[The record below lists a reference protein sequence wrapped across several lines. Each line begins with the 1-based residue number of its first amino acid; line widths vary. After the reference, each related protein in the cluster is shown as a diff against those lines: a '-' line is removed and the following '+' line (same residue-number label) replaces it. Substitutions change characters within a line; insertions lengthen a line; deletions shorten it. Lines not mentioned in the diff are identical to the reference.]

1 MNRPKTPAKTNKTPK
16 SKAKSLKVKTSVKA
30 GGLTQNRCEIVQ
42 CKV

>member
-1 MNRPKTPAKTNKTPK
+1 MNQAMKSAKTNKSPR
-16 SKAKSLKVKTSVKA
+16 AKLESLKVKTSVKA